1 MKILILS
8 NKIPYPPKDGGSIA
22 TLNLLKSLSN
32 LGNKIVLLTMNTEKH
47 YFELEKLPLFFTKNI
62 KTISVYVKA
71 SINKKDALKNL
82 FFSKL
87 PYSAER
93 FFNKNYKIGLIKILK
108 KEKFDIIQLEGLPLA
123 LYISIIRKYS
133 ASKISM
139 RSHNI
144 EDEIWERSS
153 KMEKNIFKKFY
164 LKILSK
170 RIRNLE
176 FKSLKKY
183 DFLLPITK
191 RDEKVFS
198 KFEHKCKI
206 LVTPTG
212 INSKELKPDFTKI
225 KYPSIFHLGALDW
238 LPNQEGL
245 IWFFDK
251 VWKNLIKKNPNLKF
265 YLAGRNAPDFIREKF
280 KNIKN
285 LIFLGEI
292 KVAKDFINSH
302 AIMIVPLFSG
312 SGMRIKIIEGM
323 ALGKTIITTSIGTE
337 GINSTH
343 KKNILIANSPK
354 SFEKEIQKVLDDK
367 LLFQEIGKNA
377 IVFVKKNFDN
387 ENIAKKLMQFYKE
400 NL

>member
-1 MKILILS
+1 M
-8 NKIPYPPKDGGSIA
+8 
-22 TLNLLKSLSN
+22 
-32 LGNKIVLLTMNTEKH
+32 
-47 YFELEKLPLFFTKNI
+47 
-62 KTISVYVKA
+62 
-71 SINKKDALKNL
+71 
-82 FFSKL
+82 
-87 PYSAER
+87 
-93 FFNKNYKIGLIKILK
+93 
-108 KEKFDIIQLEGLPLA
+108 
-123 LYISIIRKYS
+123 
-133 ASKISM
+133 
-139 RSHNI
+139 
-144 EDEIWERSS
+144 
-153 KMEKNIFKKFY
+153 
-164 LKILSK
+164 
-170 RIRNLE
+170 
-176 FKSLKKY
+176 
-183 DFLLPITK
+183 
-191 RDEKVFS
+191 
-198 KFEHKCKI
+198 
-206 LVTPTG
+206 
-212 INSKELKPDFTKI
+212 
-225 KYPSIFHLGALDW
+225 
-238 LPNQEGL
+238 
-245 IWFFDK
+245 
-251 VWKNLIKKNPNLKF
+251 WKNLIKKNPNLKF